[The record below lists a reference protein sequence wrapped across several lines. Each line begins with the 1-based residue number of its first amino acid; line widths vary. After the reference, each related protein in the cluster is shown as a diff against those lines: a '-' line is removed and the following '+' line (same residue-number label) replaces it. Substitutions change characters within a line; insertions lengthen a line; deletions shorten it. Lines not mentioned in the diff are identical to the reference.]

1 MGIELKLQLWRHID
15 DATQR
20 QRREENSAAL
30 SIDDARIVLACKRNA
45 VVRNIAFGS
54 GDSADG

>member
-1 MGIELKLQLWRHID
+1 MTRRS
-15 DATQR
+15 A

-30 SIDDARIVLACKRNA
+30 SIDDARIIVACKRNA